1 MEERPEKREARLC
14 KGLFVRVTAKMM
26 TVILESETIVQKLI
40 SGGKGSS
47 PRGLPVTAGGR
58 TANRCGLM
66 ACVSREQGSFREG
79 EEIGR
84 HLPFQL

>member
-58 TANRCGLM
+58 D
-66 ACVSREQGSFREG
+66 S
-79 EEIGR
+79 
-84 HLPFQL
+84 